1 MSNEDVLE
9 WYEQSK
15 PTLMIVSTLNFIDL
29 NDELQPEKSTV
40 EVEIYGE
47 ISHLVEHLATIKL
60 RLTEVDIQD

>member
-15 PTLMIVSTLNFIDL
+15 PTLMIVNTLNFIDL

-47 ISHLVEHLATIKL
+47 ISHLVEH
-60 RLTEVDIQD
+60 